1 MTSAESAKLAKV
13 AQDLVQW
20 IQNQALDGIG
30 PLPSASDLAD
40 DYKRQSYA
48 NDAARVQGLIKWAV
62 AKNAAAGFVAGLGG
76 LLTLPVTIPGSSA
89 ASLAIR
95 GGVSGAE
102 AAWEITSAIDDAVK
116 VPAPAP
122 NSFTWTS
129 QWVDSPSKQSMSS

>member
-48 NDAARVQGLIKWAV
+48 NDAARVQGL
-62 AKNAAAGFVAGLGG
+62 AGLGG
-76 LLTLPVTIPGSSA
+76 LLTLPVTIPGSLA
-89 ASLAIR
+89 ASLA
-95 GGVSGAE
+95 GA
-102 AAWEITSAIDDAVK
+102 V
-116 VPAPAP
+116 
-122 NSFTWTS
+122 
-129 QWVDSPSKQSMSS
+129 